1 MFMAENVKMEEL
13 NLTIN
18 VKVSAGFKSLVWV
31 QALVRIKGLQR
42 LTLQAKQ
49 HRDDEAPIKASYG
62 EGSLAASRP
71 CFSEHLV
78 QLFEYLREEM
88 LE

>member
-1 MFMAENVKMEEL
+1 MAENVKMEEL

-18 VKVSAGFKSLVWV
+18 VKISAGFKSLQWV
-31 QALVRIKGLQR
+31 QALVKIKGLQR
-42 LTLQAKQ
+42 LTLEARQ
-49 HRDDEAPIKASYG
+49 HHDDEVSVKASYW
-62 EGSLAASRP
+62 EGSLTASRH

>member
-1 MFMAENVKMEEL
+1 MFMAEKVKMEEL

-18 VKVSAGFKSLVWV
+18 VKISAHFKSLQWV

-62 EGSLAASRP
+62 EGWLAASRP